1 MEDIME
7 ILLSLITSG
16 SVKYIAILILV
27 AVGGTYFYV
36 SYKNY
41 GELQRQLA
49 QYEYNVKQLEQ
60 LVKDKEKFIDQLNQI
75 NKDKD
80 EAVSLLEK
88 QREELNNKL
97 KEIESDIDVEVGK
110 GNDRPSSNILKDTFR
125 KLGVMK

>member
-1 MEDIME
+1 ME

-41 GELQRQLA
+41 GELQRQIA
-49 QYEYNVKQLEQ
+49 QYQYNVKQLEQ

-88 QREELNNKL
+88 QREELNNKI
-97 KEIESDIDVEVGK
+97 KEIEGDIDVEVGK

>member
-1 MEDIME
+1 
-7 ILLSLITSG
+7 
-16 SVKYIAILILV
+16 V

-97 KEIESDIDVEVGK
+97 KEIESDIDIEVGK
-110 GNDRPSSNILKDTFR
+110 GNDKPSSNILKDTFR

>member
-41 GELQRQLA
+41 GELQRQIA
-49 QYEYNVKQLEQ
+49 QYQYNVKQLEQ

-88 QREELNNKL
+88 QREELNNKI
-97 KEIESDIDVEVGK
+97 KEIEGDIDVEVGK